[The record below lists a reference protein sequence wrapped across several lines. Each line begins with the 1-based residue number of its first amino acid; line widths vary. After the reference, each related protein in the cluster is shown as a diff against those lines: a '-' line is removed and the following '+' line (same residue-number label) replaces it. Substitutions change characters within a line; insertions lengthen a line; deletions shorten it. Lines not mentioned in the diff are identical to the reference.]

1 MSGNHTWRWINPGGL
16 HTCAVTTD
24 SRAYCWGRNGEGEL
38 GGGTTHSSIGTPVL
52 VSGGLAFKNISAGH
66 FHTCAVT
73 TADRAYCWGSNSS
86 GTLGDGGQAT
96 RSQPRPVAGTRR
108 YHNTSASQFYSCAL
122 TLAGKGECW
131 GSNPRGELGS
141 GTTTSTTTP
150 GLVAGNLTLAQL
162 SAGYSH
168 ACGVTAARPR
178 PGAQGDNF
186 YGELGDGT
194 KVQRLAPVPVASPE

>member
-1 MSGNHTWRWINPGGL
+1 VAGGHRWQLVRAGLMHTCGITTAGKAYCWGNSEFGQVGNASRQTQLTPAAVSGNHTWRWINPGGTPHL
-16 HTCAVTTD
+16 RDHHRLA
-24 SRAYCWGRNGEGEL
+24 RLLLGRNGEGEL
-38 GGGTTHSSIGTPVL
+38 GGGTTRSSIGTPVV

-150 GLVAGNLTLAQL
+150 
-162 SAGYSH
+162 
-168 ACGVTAARPR
+168 
-178 PGAQGDNF
+178 
-186 YGELGDGT
+186 
-194 KVQRLAPVPVASPE
+194 ASSPAI